1 MATSWLTRVFT
12 NKVRPVRRPV
22 RKKISHGRF
31 LPQIERLDERLLPA
45 VTATFSGA
53 AGQLRIVGD
62 ELDNTVVVSRDAAGT
77 ILVND
82 GAVAIQGIR
91 GRPWPIRARSS

>member
-31 LPQIERLDERLLPA
+31 LPQ
-45 VTATFSGA
+45 V
-53 AGQLRIVGD
+53 
-62 ELDNTVVVSRDAAGT
+62 
-77 ILVND
+77 
-82 GAVAIQGIR
+82 
-91 GRPWPIRARSS
+91 